1 MVPYYHRDERSLPF
15 VFRVCPENFPILID
29 KITAIL
35 SAINPNPVIESHKN
49 LESRENS

>member
-29 KITAIL
+29 KTTEQYYLLLIQTL
-35 SAINPNPVIESHKN
+35 
-49 LESRENS
+49 